1 LTTSFSAEIRP
12 LHMPGDGLPSWAMVS
27 ASRAAHVE
35 RVVALLR
42 TWSVALRLPGD
53 EARRWL
59 RAGWLHDALRD
70 APETEMRRWAPDV
83 DGPVEL
89 RHGPAAAA
97 RAELEGE
104 ADADVL
110 SAVRWHSVG
119 WEGWGATGRA
129 LYCGDFLEPGRR
141 FDNAARAALA
151 LAFPEDPDGVLREV
165 VARRFDYALAQGWAL
180 PPESVAFRAAVSR

>member
-1 LTTSFSAEIRP
+1 MSSDP
-12 LHMPGDGLPSWAMVS
+12 LDVVPDGDALPVWAIVTPLR
-27 ASRAAHVE
+27 RAHIE

-42 TWSVALRLPGD
+42 AWAVALRLPSD

-70 APETEMRRWAPDV
+70 APEDEMRRWAPDV

-104 ADADVL
+104 RDADVL

-119 WEGWGATGRA
+119 WEGWGRTGRA
-129 LYCGDFLEPGRR
+129 LYCGDFLEPGRS
-141 FDNAARAALA
+141 FDRVEREALARA
-151 LAFPEDPDGVLREV
+151 FPDSPDAVLRQV
-165 VARRFDYALAQGWAL
+165 VRRRLTYAEQQGWVL
-180 PPESVAFRAAVSR
+180 PPESIAFRQAVCG

>member
-1 LTTSFSAEIRP
+1 MTERGGFGELEAQ
-12 LHMPGDGLPSWAMVS
+12 DGLPPWAIVS
-27 ASRAAHVE
+27 PRRRAHVI
-35 RVVALLR
+35 RVAALVR
-42 TWSVALRLPGD
+42 DWTVALRMPED

-59 RAGWLHDALRD
+59 RAAWLHDALRD
-70 APETEMRRWAPDV
+70 APEQEMRRWAPHV

-119 WEGWGATGRA
+119 WNGWGPAGRA
-129 LYCGDFLEPGRR
+129 LYCADFLEPGRT
-141 FDNAARAALA
+141 FDRVERGALA
-151 LAFPEDPDGVLREV
+151 RRFADDPAGVLREV
-165 VARRFDYALAQGWAL
+165 VRRRFDYADQQGWSH
-180 PPESVAFRAAVSR
+180 PPESIAFRREVLG

>member
-1 LTTSFSAEIRP
+1 MPPWAIVSP
-12 LHMPGDGLPSWAMVS
+12 L
-27 ASRAAHVE
+27 RAAHVE

-42 TWSVALRLPGD
+42 SWSVALRLPAA
-53 EARRWL
+53 EANRWL
-59 RAGWLHDALRD
+59 RAAWLHDALRD
-70 APETEMRRWAPDV
+70 APEAEMRRWAPEIE
-83 DGPVEL
+83 GPVEL

-119 WEGWGATGRA
+119 WEGWGRTGRA

-141 FDNAARAALA
+141 FDRTERAALA
-151 LAFPEDPDGVLREV
+151 IAFPDDPDGVLRQV
-165 VARRFDYALAQGWAL
+165 VTRRLRYAVAQGWTL
-180 PPESVAFRAAVSR
+180 PPESIAFRAAICG